1 MYDQLRQWHIR
12 RLNVDAETSVHPK
25 ALCHVPIACM
35 DNAAEHVSLAYR
47 ALSGGVFAVPGGTTG
62 RCSDASGMI
71 EVGHIR
77 CQDPLELLLAQSIP
91 VVA

>member
-47 ALSGGVFAVPGGTTG
+47 ALSGGCLLFQEVLLG
-62 RCSDASGMI
+62 DALM
-71 EVGHIR
+71 R
-77 CQDPLELLLAQSIP
+77 RA
-91 VVA
+91 